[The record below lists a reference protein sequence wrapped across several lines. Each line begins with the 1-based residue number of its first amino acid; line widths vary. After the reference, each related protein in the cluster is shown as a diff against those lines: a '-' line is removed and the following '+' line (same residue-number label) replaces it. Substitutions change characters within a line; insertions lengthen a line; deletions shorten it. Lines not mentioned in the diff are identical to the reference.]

1 MIHSIL
7 VKDYMDHNPH
17 AVSID
22 NSLTDVVKVFITD
35 NIIGAPVVNANKEV
49 VGYVSEQDCIGELL
63 NDSYY
68 LAEPPS
74 VESAMTT
81 DVKSVKSSDSIV
93 EVAQSMIT
101 HRARNFP
108 VIDNGKLVG
117 LISRSR
123 ILEALVENRK
133 DTYFHEGS

>member
-17 AVSID
+17 AVSVD
-22 NSLTDVVKVFITD
+22 SPLADVVKIFITD
-35 NIIGAPVVNANKEV
+35 NIIGAPVINANKAV
-49 VGYVSEQDCIGELL
+49 VGYVSEQDCISELL

-74 VESAMTT
+74 VESAMTS

-93 EVAQSMIT
+93 EVAQSMIS

-108 VIDNGKLVG
+108 VIDNGNLVG

-133 DTYFHEGS
+133 DTYFHKDS

>member
-17 AVSID
+17 AVGID
-22 NSLTDVVKVFITD
+22 TSLAEVVKVFVTD
-35 NIIGAPVVNANKEV
+35 NVVGAPVVNADKKV
-49 VGYVSEQDCIGELL
+49 VGYISEQDCIKELL

-68 LAEPPS
+68 LAEPPT
-74 VESAMTT
+74 VAAAMSTEVIAVT
-81 DVKSVKSSDSIV
+81 SNDSIV
-93 EVAQSMIT
+93 EVAQSMIN

-108 VIDNGKLVG
+108 VVDSGKLVG
-117 LISRSR
+117 FISRSR

-133 DTYFHEGS
+133 DTYFHEE